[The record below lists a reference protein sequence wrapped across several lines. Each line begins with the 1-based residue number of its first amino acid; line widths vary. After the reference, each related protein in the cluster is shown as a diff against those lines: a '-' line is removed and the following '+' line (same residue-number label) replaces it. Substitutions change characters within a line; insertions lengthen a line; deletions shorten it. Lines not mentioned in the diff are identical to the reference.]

1 MKVDNKLEVD
11 VELTIISNACSITTL
26 AEKSSVRRLTVPYVG
41 GESYGCSGSVR
52 NGRVRINGEASI
64 MVYPERENQL
74 FQLELTSKSLLGRD
88 EMKFGSLFSA
98 HFAKI

>member
-1 MKVDNKLEVD
+1 
-11 VELTIISNACSITTL
+11 
-26 AEKSSVRRLTVPYVG
+26 
-41 GESYGCSGSVR
+41 
-52 NGRVRINGEASI
+52 

-98 HFAKI
+98 HIAKI